1 MEEKQFKNKLQDQ
14 GLSISPDQLQQFST
28 YYQWLIEWNQKV
40 NLTAITD
47 KEEVYLKHFYDS
59 LMPLWNLPLENYQLK
74 MCDVGAGAG
83 FPSLP
88 IKIIHPEIDLTIID
102 SLNKRIQFLKDLSAN
117 LKLERVEFLHGRAE
131 DVGQDPNYRGQF
143 DLVTARAVAPLNVL
157 AEYCLPL
164 LKKGGKFI
172 VLKGNHK
179 QTNIELKEAEKAIKV
194 LGAKI
199 EEVVQTNLP
208 EDEGERTFLLV
219 EKTLDTPNKYP
230 RKAGKPSKQPIK

>member
-1 MEEKQFKNKLQDQ
+1 MEENQFKKKLQDQ
-14 GLSISPDQLQQFST
+14 GLSISPDQLIQFST

-47 KEEVYLKHFYDS
+47 KEGVYLKHFYDS
-59 LMPLWNLPLENYQLK
+59 LMPLWHLPLANYYLK

-88 IKIIHPEIDLTIID
+88 IKIIHPEIELTIID
-102 SLNKRIQFLKDLSAN
+102 SLNKRIQFLKDLSSN
-117 LKLERVEFLHGRAE
+117 LKLEQIEFLHGRAE
-131 DVGQDPNYRGQF
+131 DVGQDSNYRGQF

-172 VLKGNHK
+172 VLKGSHE
-179 QTNIELKEAEKAIKV
+179 QTNTELKEAEKAIKT
-194 LGAKI
+194 LGAKL
-199 EEVVQTNLP
+199 EQVVQTYLP
-208 EDEGERTFLLV
+208 EDEGERTLLLI